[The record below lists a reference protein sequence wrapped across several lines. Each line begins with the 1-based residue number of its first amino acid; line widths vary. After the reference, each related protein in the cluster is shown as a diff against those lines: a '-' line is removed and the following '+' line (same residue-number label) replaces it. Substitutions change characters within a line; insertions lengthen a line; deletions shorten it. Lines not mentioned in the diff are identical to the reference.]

1 MKSKPERERK
11 KDFLRKLCPQI
22 AFLLTA
28 LLFFFLYSF
37 PPSQNTTSSPSE
49 TSPFLQHRLRSDN
62 LELNV
67 EEKEKKPYLNSVKQ
81 SEYAYVTL
89 ISGFDEKFKY
99 RGFIYN
105 AMIMKK
111 ALVELGS
118 TADFIVMAVFQNNKN
133 TSLFEED
140 MNLLRSHGII
150 VHYLERILDRA
161 SPLHFAEMALLKVT
175 PYSYTDYK
183 RLQFLDG
190 DVMPVRNMDCYFHL
204 NVNSFTIGAVSP
216 LNSGWFLLL
225 PDKEDYDYLISKVNS
240 IPEKRLYLLTIYKTF
255 YCFLKA
261 KWRLGREWDED
272 LGWKER
278 LPPSLFTR
286 GGIQEV
292 RRWNF
297 NGADMDQGL
306 LTHHFILNKGKGMLI
321 DTSIKKLVS
330 FTRGL
335 LHQKHTLLPFPGPL
349 SCCNGVV
356 PTDMFAHFTG
366 RAKPWM
372 NDLTNIPARKRNLRI
387 WAQYLDSLQLN
398 INSSTIGTLGLGS
411 PLGFW
416 NAKLK
421 VKKDMNVS

>member
-111 ALVELGS
+111 ALVQLGS
-118 TADFIVMAVFQNNKN
+118 TADFIVMAVFQNSNN
-133 TSLFEED
+133 TSLFESD

-150 VHYLERILDRA
+150 VHYLERILDR
-161 SPLHFAEMALLKVT
+161 SSLLHFAEMALLKVT
-175 PYSYTDYK
+175 PYSYVDYK

-190 DVMPVRNMDCYFHL
+190 DVMPIKNMDCYFHL
-204 NVNSFTIGAVSP
+204 NVNTFTIGAVSP

-225 PDKEDYDYLISKVNS
+225 PNQEDYDYLISKVRKELHHNH
-240 IPEKRLYLLTIYKTF
+240 IY
-255 YCFLKA
+255 
-261 KWRLGREWDED
+261 
-272 LGWKER
+272 
-278 LPPSLFTR
+278 SLFIGFFFLYR
-286 GGIQEV
+286 Q
-292 RRWNF
+292 
-297 NGADMDQGL
+297 
-306 LTHHFILNKGKGMLI
+306 
-321 DTSIKKLVS
+321 S
-330 FTRGL
+330 
-335 LHQKHTLLPFPGPL
+335 
-349 SCCNGVV
+349 GV
-356 PTDMFAHFTG
+356 
-366 RAKPWM
+366 
-372 NDLTNIPARKRNLRI
+372 
-387 WAQYLDSLQLN
+387 
-398 INSSTIGTLGLGS
+398 
-411 PLGFW
+411 
-416 NAKLK
+416 
-421 VKKDMNVS
+421 